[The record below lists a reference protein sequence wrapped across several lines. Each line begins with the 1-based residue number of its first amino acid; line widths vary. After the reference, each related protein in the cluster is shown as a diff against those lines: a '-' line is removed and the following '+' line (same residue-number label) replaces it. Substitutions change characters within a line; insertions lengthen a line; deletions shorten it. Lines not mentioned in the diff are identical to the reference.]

1 MILVDTS
8 SWIHLLRRD
17 GDPIVRARVEAA
29 LASGQACWCP
39 VVQLELWNGAG
50 GQREQKVL
58 RDFAEALPN
67 LPIDDQTWEA
77 SYDLAR
83 QARARGITVPTTDVV
98 IVACAGRHGA
108 AIESADSDFALLAA
122 VTG

>member
-39 VVQLELWNGAG
+39 VVQLELWNGAR

-83 QARARGITVPTTDVV
+83 QARSRGITLPATDVV
-98 IVACAGRHGA
+98 IAACADRHGA

>member
-39 VVQLELWNGAG
+39 VVQLELWNGAR

-83 QARARGITVPTTDVV
+83 QARARGITVPATDVV
-98 IVACAGRHGA
+98 ITACADRHGA

>member
-17 GDPIVRARVEAA
+17 GDPIVRARVEAT

-39 VVQLELWNGAG
+39 VVQLELWNGAR

-83 QARARGITVPTTDVV
+83 QARARGITVPATDVV
-98 IVACAGRHGA
+98 IAACADRHGA

>member
-8 SWIHLLRRD
+8 AWIHLLRRD
-17 GDPIVRARVEAA
+17 GNPIVRARVEAA

-39 VVQLELWNGAG
+39 VVQLELWNGAR

-67 LPIDDQTWEA
+67 LPIDDQTWGA

-83 QARARGITVPTTDVV
+83 QTRARGITVPATDVV
-98 IVACAGRHGA
+98 IAACADRHGA